1 MVVLHHNELDRTLWG
16 PASTTGR
23 SRATDFAIY
32 IQLAVVTLLGVT
44 CALDYDKPEAVR
56 SAAAG
61 AMLLMY
67 FRSTGLFVRLMMFA
81 SAIVLY
87 GDVIVPIIRLARGG
101 EVFPLPTIKL
111 VLHCIW
117 VWNTLRILLAVF
129 RSGALRSGKRMRRP
143 MPSRMRPKVA

>member
-61 AMLLMY
+61 ATLLMY
-67 FRSTGLFVRLMMFA
+67 FRSTGLFSTATSSSRLSVSQEVAKFSLYRRLSWCCTA
-81 SAIVLY
+81 S
-87 GDVIVPIIRLARGG
+87 GSG
-101 EVFPLPTIKL
+101 T
-111 VLHCIW
+111 
-117 VWNTLRILLAVF
+117 
-129 RSGALRSGKRMRRP
+129 RSASCLQSSGREL
-143 MPSRMRPKVA
+143 SGLESE